1 MGTRAGVWRG
11 EVKLTEQQQARVR
24 KCVDLLIDE
33 KTGMDKGQ
41 IYGFCTNLEKQGK
54 LRADGH
60 WGKTEM
66 EEREMIDA
74 LKFERFAEIKG
85 LPIFQSGS
93 FHGGKDNYT
102 DADIDSMATEFDA
115 TRADF
120 QRPVKL
126 THKDEQNEQSAALGI
141 IDRVYSGIRNGA
153 KTLFADITEIPDKL
167 VQAIRD
173 RRIIGHS
180 VEIYPQYKGR
190 RNVLRALAFLG
201 DQVPEVKGLG
211 DLKSYVY
218 GSDEQ
223 FITIN
228 FNESIAAASATG
240 DNKAAASAD
249 SSTTKQNPINQQE
262 AKVEFCKLTMP
273 DGSVRTFAT
282 EDEFKVYH
290 NSQIEAAKS
299 GTVPKAQFDA
309 LQAQVESNAQAAH
322 FAEIDNLITGLFVK
336 NDKGEA
342 LPPFVKDKLAPVLKS
357 IPRTIQFGEAG
368 KEQHPAKAIVTI
380 FAEIAKTGLVPL
392 TEQTKSS
399 DEPNKPA
406 DLKTWEAEA
415 KKLFAEG
422 AAGDGITEAKWVSAY
437 VDLKKSEVK

>member
-1 MGTRAGVWRG
+1 M
-11 EVKLTEQQQARVR
+11 KLTAEQQARIG

-66 EEREMIDA
+66 EERELIDA
-74 LKFERFAEIKG
+74 LKFESFAEIKG
-85 LPIFQSGS
+85 LPIFTAGS

-102 DADIDSMATEFDA
+102 DTDIDSMVSEFDA
-115 TRADF
+115 TKADF
-120 QRPVKL
+120 KRPVKL
-126 THKDEQNEQSAALGI
+126 THKDSQNEQTASLGT
-141 IDRVYSGIRNGA
+141 IDRVYAGIRNGA
-153 KTLFADITEIPDKL
+153 KTLYADLADIPGKL
-167 VQAIRD
+167 VQAIKD
-173 RRIIGHS
+173 RRILGHS
-180 VEIYPQYKGR
+180 VEIYPTYKGK

-201 DQVPEVKGLG
+201 DDVPEVKGLG
-211 DLKSYVY
+211 DLKAYVY
-218 GSDEQ
+218 GSSDP

-228 FNESIAAASATG
+228 FAESIAVASATG
-240 DNKAAASAD
+240 DDTAASSED
-249 SSTTKQNPINQQE
+249 GSHSTSTNHKE

-299 GTVPKAQFDA
+299 GTVPKSQFDA
-309 LQAQVESNAQAAH
+309 LQAQVETNAQTAY
-322 FAEIDNLITGLFVK
+322 FAEIDNLVSGLFVK

-342 LPPFVKDKLAPVLKS
+342 LPPFVKDKLIPVLKS
-357 IPRTIQFGEAG
+357 IPRTIQFGETG
-368 KEQHPAKAIVTI
+368 KEQSPVKAIVSI

-392 TEQTKSS
+392 TEQVKTSNDPTKS
-399 DEPNKPA
+399 A
-406 DLKTWEAEA
+406 DVVKLTNEA
-415 KKLFAEG
+415 KKLFSEG
-422 AAGDGITEAKWVSAY
+422 GAIEGVTEEKFIAAYIDANKGA
-437 VDLKKSEVK
+437 